1 MPPHHPHRPLVSYLN
16 GERSGSAQASV
27 LGELRRVILDGSA
40 APGSAIPVGEV
51 AELFGVSAIP
61 VREAL
66 KTLIGEGLVG
76 HRTGGGY
83 FVAQLT
89 LTELREIYFVRGV
102 LEQAALTRACELA
115 TDADLDRARAEHEAL
130 QEATISGD
138 RRAYHVHSRRF
149 HQALANPCGMHRL
162 LNMFDSTWDITEPF
176 QVMQGATGPTQLQ
189 LHSDH
194 EKMID
199 AMARRDVAELIAVAQ
214 EHHRR
219 LESVIIETTAQL
231 NVAGEDPA
239 SADQL

>member
-1 MPPHHPHRPLVSYLN
+1 MPTNRPQRPLISYLT
-16 GERSGSAQASV
+16 GERSGSAHASV

-83 FVAQLT
+83 YVAQLT

-102 LEQAALTRACELA
+102 LEQAALTRACELS
-115 TDADLDRARAEHEAL
+115 TESDLDRARAEHEAL
-130 QEATISGD
+130 KESTISGD
-138 RRAYHVHSRRF
+138 LRAYHVHSRRF

-194 EKMID
+194 EKMIG
-199 AMARRDVAELIAVAQ
+199 AMARRDAAELIAVAQ
-214 EHHRR
+214 DHHRR
-219 LESVIIETTAQL
+219 LESVIIENAAEL
-231 NVAGEDPA
+231 NVAGEGGPPIA
-239 SADQL
+239 

>member
-1 MPPHHPHRPLVSYLN
+1 VSAHQSQRPFVSFLS

-27 LGELRRVILDGSA
+27 LGDLRRVILDGSA
-40 APGSAIPVGEV
+40 APGTAIPVGEV
-51 AELFGVSAIP
+51 ADLFGVSAIP

-76 HRTGGGY
+76 HQTGGGY

-102 LEQAALTRACELA
+102 LEQAALSRACEVA
-115 TDADLDRARAEHEAL
+115 TATDLDRARVEHEAL
-130 QEATISGD
+130 QEATIAGD
-138 RRAYHVHSRRF
+138 RRAYHVHSRLF
-149 HQALANPCGMHRL
+149 HQALVAPCNMHRL

-176 QVMQGATGPTQLQ
+176 QVMQRATGPTQLQ

-199 AMARRDVAELIAVAQ
+199 AMARRDPDELISIAKA
-214 EHHRR
+214 HHRR
-219 LESVIIETTAQL
+219 LESVIIETAAEL
-231 NVAGEDPA
+231 NVAREDHP
-239 SADQL
+239 SAQ